1 MILQFRERTMQTL
14 PVRQGPRPATTPGLP
29 HSQIDQQPTG
39 EGIRRRLA
47 ERVFALP
54 GVSEGPTRISV
65 PGARALLLDRATASG
80 PAEAFFIGGEFAHL
94 HPGEDHSLDVCL
106 PPNLVAAA
114 REAGWG
120 GARPA

>member
-1 MILQFRERTMQTL
+1 MMLQFRERTMQTL

-39 EGIRRRLA
+39 EGMRRRLA

-65 PGARALLLDRATASG
+65 PGARALLLDRATAG
-80 PAEAFFIGGEFAHL
+80 GAPEALFLGGGVPAF
-94 HPGEDHSLDVCL
+94 HPGQDHS
-106 PPNLVAAA
+106 
-114 REAGWG
+114 
-120 GARPA
+120 